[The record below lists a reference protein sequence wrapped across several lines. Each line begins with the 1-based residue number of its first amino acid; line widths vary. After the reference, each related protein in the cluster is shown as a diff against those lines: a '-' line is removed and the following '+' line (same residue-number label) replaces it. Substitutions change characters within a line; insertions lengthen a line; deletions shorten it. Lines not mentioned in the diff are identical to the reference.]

1 MSIFWD
7 FDPVFLRLGSFEIR
21 YYGLMWALAIG
32 LAAYMFDHF
41 VKREGLPEKVSESI
55 FYFGTLATIIGSRVG
70 HCLFYEPDK
79 YLAEPLRIITDIRD
93 GGMASHGAA
102 IGLLIGLWL
111 FSRRNKLPYLW
122 SLDRIMIAVAIG
134 GAFVRFGNLFNSEI
148 IGAPTGA
155 PWGFVFARLYPA
167 GTPVEEMVARHP
179 SQIYEALCYIV
190 TFVVLTWLYYKRDMG
205 RRRPGLMF
213 GVGLIGIFLT
223 RFLIEFVKENQ
234 EAFEQSWTLNMGQWL
249 SVPFII
255 AAFVLIWYA
264 MSRPAIE
271 PKPVTNAPKEATKS
285 APATATAKT
294 KKSKK
299 KKW

>member
-1 MSIFWD
+1 MSIYWD
-7 FDPVFLRLGSFEIR
+7 FDPVMLRLGENFDVR

-32 LAAYMFDHF
+32 LAAMMFDRF

-79 YLAEPLRIITDIRD
+79 YLAEPLRILTDIRD

-134 GAFVRFGNLFNSEI
+134 GAMVRLGNLLNSEI
-148 IGAPTGA
+148 IGAPTDA
-155 PWGFVFARLYPA
+155 PWGFIFARLYPA
-167 GTPVEEMVARHP
+167 GTPVEAMVARHP
-179 SQIYEALCYIV
+179 AQIYEALCYVV
-190 TFVVLTWLYYKRDMG
+190 TFVVLMWLYYKRDMAC
-205 RRRPGLMF
+205 RRPGLMF

-234 EAFEQSWTLNMGQWL
+234 EAFEQSMTLNMGQWL
-249 SVPFII
+249 SVPFI
-255 AAFVLIWYA
+255 ALAVVLIWYSL
-264 MSRPAIE
+264 SRPE
-271 PKPVTNAPKEATKS
+271 VKPAEAKS
-285 APATATAKT
+285 APATPAPAT
-294 KKSKK
+294 KKPKAKK

>member
-1 MSIFWD
+1 MLMSIFWD
-7 FDPVFLRLGSFEIR
+7 FDPVMFRIGESFEIR

-32 LAAYMFDHF
+32 LAAVMFDRF

-79 YLAEPLRIITDIRD
+79 YLAEPLRILTDIRD

-111 FSRRNKLPYLW
+111 FSHRNKLPYLW
-122 SLDRIMIAVAIG
+122 SLDRIMIVVAIG

-148 IGAPTGA
+148 VGAPTDA
-155 PWGFVFARLYPA
+155 PWGFIFARLYPA
-167 GTPVEEMVARHP
+167 GTPVEAMVARHP
-179 SQIYEALCYIV
+179 AQIYEALCYIA
-190 TFVVLTWLYYKRDMG
+190 TFVVLMWLYYKRDVA

-223 RFLIEFVKENQ
+223 RFVIEFIKENQ
-234 EAFEQSWTLNMGQWL
+234 EAFEESWTLNMGQWL
-249 SVPFII
+249 SVPFIVMGI
-255 AAFVLIWYA
+255 ALIIYA
-264 MSRPAIE
+264 LRRPEI
-271 PKPVTNAPKEATKS
+271 KPATTKPAPKVASASS
-285 APATATAKT
+285 APKT

-299 KKW
+299 KRW

>member
-1 MSIFWD
+1 MSIYWD
-7 FDPVFLRLGSFEIR
+7 FDPVMLRLGENFDIR

-32 LAAYMFDHF
+32 LAAVMFDRF

-79 YLAEPLRIITDIRD
+79 YLAEPLRILTDIRD

-134 GAFVRFGNLFNSEI
+134 GAMVRLGNLLNSEI
-148 IGAPTGA
+148 IGAPTDA
-155 PWGFVFARLYPA
+155 PWGFIFARLYPA
-167 GTPVEEMVARHP
+167 GTPVEAMVARHP
-179 SQIYEALCYIV
+179 AQIYEALCYVV
-190 TFVVLTWLYYKRDMG
+190 TFVVLMWLYYKRDMA

-234 EAFEQSWTLNMGQWL
+234 EAFEQSMTLNMGQWL
-249 SVPFII
+249 SVPFIVM
-255 AAFVLIWYA
+255 AVALIWYSL
-264 MSRPAIE
+264 SRPE
-271 PKPVTNAPKEATKS
+271 VKPVAVKS
-285 APATATAKT
+285 APATPAPAT
-294 KKSKK
+294 KKPKAKK

>member
-1 MSIFWD
+1 MSIYWD
-7 FDPVFLRLGSFEIR
+7 FDPVMLRLGENFDVR

-32 LAAYMFDHF
+32 LAAMMFDRF

-79 YLAEPLRIITDIRD
+79 YLAEPLRILTDIRD

-134 GAFVRFGNLFNSEI
+134 GAMVRFGNLFNSEI
-148 IGAPTGA
+148 IGAPTDA
-155 PWGFVFARLYPA
+155 PWGFIFARLYPA
-167 GTPVEEMVARHP
+167 GTPVEAMVARHP
-179 SQIYEALCYIV
+179 AQIYEALCYVV
-190 TFVVLTWLYYKRDMG
+190 TFVVLMWLYYKRDMAC
-205 RRRPGLMF
+205 RRPGLMF

-234 EAFEQSWTLNMGQWL
+234 EAFEQSMTLNMGQWL
-249 SVPFII
+249 SVPFI
-255 AAFVLIWYA
+255 ALAVVLIWYSL
-264 MSRPAIE
+264 SRPE
-271 PKPVTNAPKEATKS
+271 VKPAEVKS
-285 APATATAKT
+285 APATPAPAT
-294 KKSKK
+294 KKPKAKK

>member
-1 MSIFWD
+1 MLMSIFWD
-7 FDPVFLRLGSFEIR
+7 FDPVMFRIGESFEIR

-32 LAAYMFDHF
+32 LAAVMFDRF

-79 YLAEPLRIITDIRD
+79 YLAEPLRILTDIRD

-122 SLDRIMIAVAIG
+122 SLDRIMIVVAIG

-148 IGAPTGA
+148 IGAPTDA
-155 PWGFVFARLYPA
+155 PWGFIFARLYPA
-167 GTPVEEMVARHP
+167 GTPVEAMVARHP
-179 SQIYEALCYIV
+179 AQIYEALCYIA
-190 TFVVLTWLYYKRDMG
+190 TFVVLMWLYYKRDVA

-223 RFLIEFVKENQ
+223 RFVIEFIKENQ
-234 EAFEQSWTLNMGQWL
+234 EAFEESWTLNMGQWL
-249 SVPFII
+249 SVPFIVMGI
-255 AAFVLIWYA
+255 ALIIYA
-264 MSRPAIE
+264 LRRPEI
-271 PKPVTNAPKEATKS
+271 KPATTKPAPKVASASS
-285 APATATAKT
+285 APKT

-299 KKW
+299 KRW

>member
-1 MSIFWD
+1 MSIYWD
-7 FDPVFLRLGSFEIR
+7 FDPVMLRLGENFDVR

-32 LAAYMFDHF
+32 LAAMMFDRF

-79 YLAEPLRIITDIRD
+79 YLAEPLRILTDIRD

-134 GAFVRFGNLFNSEI
+134 GAMVRLGNLLNSEI
-148 IGAPTGA
+148 IGAPTDA
-155 PWGFVFARLYPA
+155 PWGFIFARLYPT
-167 GTPVEEMVARHP
+167 GTPVEAMVARHP
-179 SQIYEALCYIV
+179 AQIYEALCYVV
-190 TFVVLTWLYYKRDMG
+190 TFVVLMRLYYKRDMA

-234 EAFEQSWTLNMGQWL
+234 EAFEQSMTLNMGQWL
-249 SVPFII
+249 SVPFIVM
-255 AAFVLIWYA
+255 AVALIWYSL
-264 MSRPAIE
+264 SRPE
-271 PKPVTNAPKEATKS
+271 VKPAAVKS
-285 APATATAKT
+285 APATPAPAT
-294 KKSKK
+294 KKPKAKK

>member
-1 MSIFWD
+1 MLMSIFWD
-7 FDPVFLRLGSFEIR
+7 FDPVLFRIGENFEIR

-32 LAAYMFDHF
+32 LAAVMFDRF

-79 YLAEPLRIITDIRD
+79 YLAEPLRILTDIRD

-134 GAFVRFGNLFNSEI
+134 GAMVRFGNLFNSEI
-148 IGAPTGA
+148 IGAPTDA
-155 PWGFVFARLYPA
+155 SWGFIFARLYPA
-167 GTPVEEMVARHP
+167 GTPVEAMVARHP
-179 SQIYEALCYIV
+179 AQIYEALCYIV
-190 TFVVLTWLYYKRDMG
+190 TFVVLMWLYYKRDMA

-264 MSRPAIE
+264 MSRPEI
-271 PKPVTNAPKEATKS
+271 KPVAAKAQQS
-285 APATATAKT
+285 APANKAPKT
-294 KKSKK
+294 KKMKK

>member
-1 MSIFWD
+1 MLMSIFWD
-7 FDPVFLRLGSFEIR
+7 FDPVMFRIGESFEIR

-32 LAAYMFDHF
+32 LAAVMFDRF

-79 YLAEPLRIITDIRD
+79 YLAEPLRILTDIRD

-122 SLDRIMIAVAIG
+122 SLDRIMIVVAIG

-148 IGAPTGA
+148 IGAPTDA
-155 PWGFVFARLYPA
+155 PWGFIFARLYPA
-167 GTPVEEMVARHP
+167 GTPVEAMVARHP
-179 SQIYEALCYIV
+179 AQIYEALCYIA
-190 TFVVLTWLYYKRDMG
+190 TFVVLMWLYYKRDVA

-223 RFLIEFVKENQ
+223 RFVIEFIKENQ
-234 EAFEQSWTLNMGQWL
+234 EAFEESWTLNMGQWL
-249 SVPFII
+249 SVPFIVMGI
-255 AAFVLIWYA
+255 ALIIYA
-264 MSRPAIE
+264 LRRHEIKPATT
-271 PKPVTNAPKEATKS
+271 KPAPKVASASS
-285 APATATAKT
+285 APKT

-299 KKW
+299 KRW

>member
-1 MSIFWD
+1 MSIYWD
-7 FDPVFLRLGSFEIR
+7 FDPVMLRLGESFDVR

-32 LAAYMFDHF
+32 LAAMMFDRF

-79 YLAEPLRIITDIRD
+79 YLAEPLRILTDIRD

-134 GAFVRFGNLFNSEI
+134 GAMVRLGNLLNSEI
-148 IGAPTGA
+148 IGAPTDA
-155 PWGFVFARLYPA
+155 PWGFIFARLYPA
-167 GTPVEEMVARHP
+167 GTPVEAMVARHP
-179 SQIYEALCYIV
+179 AQIYEALCYVV
-190 TFVVLTWLYYKRDMG
+190 TFVVLMWLYYKRDMA

-234 EAFEQSWTLNMGQWL
+234 EAFEQSMTLNMGQWL
-249 SVPFII
+249 SVPFIVM
-255 AAFVLIWYA
+255 AVALIWYSL
-264 MSRPAIE
+264 SRPE
-271 PKPVTNAPKEATKS
+271 VKPAAVKS
-285 APATATAKT
+285 APATPAPAT
-294 KKSKK
+294 KKPKAKK

>member
-7 FDPVFLRLGSFEIR
+7 FDPVLLRLGENFDIR
-21 YYGLMWALAIG
+21 YYGLMWAVAIG
-32 LAAYMFDHF
+32 LGALMFDHY
-41 VKREGLPEKVSESI
+41 VKREGLPEKVAESI
-55 FYFGTLATIIGSRVG
+55 FYFGVLATIIGSRVG

-122 SLDRIMIAVAIG
+122 SLDRIMIVVSIG
-134 GAFVRFGNLFNSEI
+134 GAIVRLGNLFNSEI
-148 IGAPTGA
+148 IGAPTDA
-155 PWGFVFARLYPA
+155 PWGFIFARLYPE
-167 GTPVEEMVARHP
+167 GTPVEAMIARHP
-179 SQIYEALCYIV
+179 SQIYEALCYLI
-190 TFVVLTWLYYKRDMG
+190 TFGVLSWLYYKRDMA
-205 RRRPGLMF
+205 RRRPGFMF

-234 EAFEQSWTLNMGQWL
+234 EAFEQSMTLNMGQWL

-255 AAFVLIWYA
+255 AAFVFIWYA
-264 MSRPAIE
+264 MKRPAIE
-271 PKPVTNAPKEATKS
+271 PKVVAAAPKSATPS
-285 APATATAKT
+285 APKT
-294 KKSKK
+294 KKAKK

>member
-7 FDPVFLRLGSFEIR
+7 FDPVLLRLGENFDIR
-21 YYGLMWALAIG
+21 YYGLMWAVAIG
-32 LAAYMFDHF
+32 LGALMFDHY
-41 VKREGLPEKVSESI
+41 VKREGLPEKVAESI
-55 FYFGTLATIIGSRVG
+55 FYFGVLATIIGSRVG

-122 SLDRIMIAVAIG
+122 SLDRIMIVVSIG
-134 GAFVRFGNLFNSEI
+134 GAIVRLGNLFNSEI
-148 IGAPTGA
+148 IGAPTDA
-155 PWGFVFARLYPA
+155 PWGFIFARLYPE
-167 GTPVEEMVARHP
+167 GTPVEAMIARHP
-179 SQIYEALCYIV
+179 SQIYEALCYLI
-190 TFVVLTWLYYKRDMG
+190 TFGVLSWLYYKRDMA
-205 RRRPGLMF
+205 RRRPGFMF

-234 EAFEQSWTLNMGQWL
+234 EAFEQSMTLNMGQWL

-255 AAFVLIWYA
+255 AAFVFIWYA
-264 MSRPAIE
+264 MKRPAIE
-271 PKPVTNAPKEATKS
+271 PKVAAAAPKSATPS
-285 APATATAKT
+285 APKT
-294 KKSKK
+294 KKAKK

>member
-1 MSIFWD
+1 MINQLLTIYWD
-7 FDPVFLRLGSFEIR
+7 FDPVFFRIGENFDIR

-32 LAAYMFDHF
+32 LAAWMFDRF

-70 HCLFYEPDK
+70 HCIFYEPDK
-79 YLAEPLRIITDIRD
+79 YLAEPLRILTDIRD

-134 GAFVRFGNLFNSEI
+134 GAFVRLGNLFNSEI
-148 IGAPTGA
+148 IGAPTDM
-155 PWGFVFARLYPA
+155 PWGFVFARLYPV
-167 GTPVEEMVARHP
+167 GTPVAEMIARHP
-179 SQIYEALCYIV
+179 AQIYEALCYVI
-190 TFVVLTWLYYKRDMG
+190 TFLILIYLYYKRDMA

-223 RFLIEFVKENQ
+223 RLLIEFVKENQ
-234 EAFEQSWTLNMGQWL
+234 EAFEQSMTLNMGQWL

-255 AAFVLIWYA
+255 AAFVLIWSV
-264 MSRPAIE
+264 MRKPAIE
-271 PKPVTNAPKEATKS
+271 TKTEPSAPKVAAS
-285 APATATAKT
+285 PKT
-294 KKSKK
+294 KKTKK

>member
-1 MSIFWD
+1 MLMSIFWD
-7 FDPVFLRLGSFEIR
+7 FDPVMFRIGDGFEIR

-32 LAAYMFDHF
+32 LAAVMFDRF

-79 YLAEPLRIITDIRD
+79 YLAEPLRILTDIRD

-148 IGAPTGA
+148 IGAPTDA
-155 PWGFVFARLYPA
+155 PWGFIFARLYPA
-167 GTPVEEMVARHP
+167 GTPIEEMVARHP
-179 SQIYEALCYIV
+179 SQIYEALCYIA
-190 TFVVLTWLYYKRDMG
+190 TFVVLMWLYYKRDMA
-205 RRRPGLMF
+205 RRRPGFMF

-249 SVPFII
+249 SVPFIV

-264 MSRPAIE
+264 MRRPE
-271 PKPVTNAPKEATKS
+271 VKPMEAKPAPTPMAK
-285 APATATAKT
+285 APKT
-294 KKSKK
+294 KKTK

>member
-1 MSIFWD
+1 MSIYWD
-7 FDPVFLRLGSFEIR
+7 FDPVMLRLGESFDIR

-32 LAAYMFDHF
+32 LAAVMFDRF

-79 YLAEPLRIITDIRD
+79 YLAEPLRILTDIRD

-122 SLDRIMIAVAIG
+122 SLDRIMIGVAIG
-134 GAFVRFGNLFNSEI
+134 GAMVRFGNLFNSEI
-148 IGAPTGA
+148 IGAPTDA
-155 PWGFVFARLYPA
+155 PWGFIFARLYPA
-167 GTPVEEMVARHP
+167 GTPVEAMVARHP
-179 SQIYEALCYIV
+179 AQIYEALCYIV
-190 TFVVLTWLYYKRDMG
+190 TFVVLAWLYYKRDMA

-234 EAFEQSWTLNMGQWL
+234 EAFEQSMTLNMGQWL
-249 SVPFII
+249 SVPFI
-255 AAFVLIWYA
+255 ALAFVLIWYS
-264 MSRPAIE
+264 MSRPEVKTAE
-271 PKPVTNAPKEATKS
+271 VKS
-285 APATATAKT
+285 APATPAPAT
-294 KKSKK
+294 KKPKAKK

>member
-1 MSIFWD
+1 
-7 FDPVFLRLGSFEIR
+7 
-21 YYGLMWALAIG
+21 MWALAIG
-32 LAAYMFDHF
+32 LAAVMFDRF

-79 YLAEPLRIITDIRD
+79 YLAEPLRILTDIRD

-134 GAFVRFGNLFNSEI
+134 GAMVRIGNLLNSEI
-148 IGAPTGA
+148 IGAPTDA
-155 PWGFVFARLYPA
+155 PWGFIFARLYPA
-167 GTPVEEMVARHP
+167 GTPVEAMVARHP
-179 SQIYEALCYIV
+179 AQIYEALCYIV
-190 TFVVLTWLYYKRDMG
+190 TFLVLAWLYYKRDMA
-205 RRRPGLMF
+205 RRRPGFMF

-234 EAFEQSWTLNMGQWL
+234 EAFEQSMTLNMGQWL
-249 SVPFII
+249 SVPFI
-255 AAFVLIWYA
+255 ALAFVLIWYS
-264 MSRPAIE
+264 MSRPE
-271 PKPVTNAPKEATKS
+271 VKPAEVKS
-285 APATATAKT
+285 APATPAPAT
-294 KKSKK
+294 KKPKAKK

>member
-1 MSIFWD
+1 MINQLLTIYWD
-7 FDPVFLRLGSFEIR
+7 FNPVLVRLGDSFDIR

-32 LAAYMFDHF
+32 LAAYMFDRF

-70 HCLFYEPDK
+70 HCIFYEPDK
-79 YLAEPLRIITDIRD
+79 YLAEPLRILTDIRD

-134 GAFVRFGNLFNSEI
+134 GAFVRLGNLFNSEI
-148 IGAPTGA
+148 VGAPTDL
-155 PWGFVFARLYPA
+155 PWGFIFARMYPV
-167 GTPVEEMVARHP
+167 GTPVAEMVARHP
-179 SQIYEALCYIV
+179 AQIYEALCYVI
-190 TFVVLTWLYYKRDMG
+190 TFVILMYLYYKRDMA

-234 EAFEQSWTLNMGQWL
+234 EAFEQSMTLNMGQLL

-264 MSRPAIE
+264 MKNPAIE
-271 PKPVTNAPKEATKS
+271 PKAAQSAPKAV
-285 APATATAKT
+285 AANPKT
-294 KKSKK
+294 KKAKK

>member
-1 MSIFWD
+1 MSIYWD
-7 FDPVFLRLGSFEIR
+7 FDPVMLRLGENFDVR

-32 LAAYMFDHF
+32 LAAMMFDRF

-79 YLAEPLRIITDIRD
+79 YLAEPLRILTDIRD

-134 GAFVRFGNLFNSEI
+134 GAMVRFGNLFNSEI
-148 IGAPTGA
+148 IGAPTDA
-155 PWGFVFARLYPA
+155 PWGFIFARLYPA
-167 GTPVEEMVARHP
+167 GTPVEAMVARHP
-179 SQIYEALCYIV
+179 AQIYEALCYVV
-190 TFVVLTWLYYKRDMG
+190 TFVVLMWLYYKRDMAC
-205 RRRPGLMF
+205 RRPGLMF

-234 EAFEQSWTLNMGQWL
+234 EAFEQSMTLNMGQWL
-249 SVPFII
+249 SVPFI
-255 AAFVLIWYA
+255 ALAVVLIWYSL
-264 MSRPAIE
+264 SRPE
-271 PKPVTNAPKEATKS
+271 VKPAEAKS
-285 APATATAKT
+285 APATPAPAT
-294 KKSKK
+294 KKPKAKK

>member
-7 FDPVFLRLGSFEIR
+7 FDPVLLRLGENFDIR
-21 YYGLMWALAIG
+21 YYGLMWAIAIG
-32 LAAYMFDHF
+32 LGALMFDHY
-41 VKREGLPEKVSESI
+41 VKREGLPEKVAESI
-55 FYFGTLATIIGSRVG
+55 FYFGVLATIIGSRVG

-122 SLDRIMIAVAIG
+122 SLDRIMIVVSIG
-134 GAFVRFGNLFNSEI
+134 GAIVRLGNLFNSEI
-148 IGAPTGA
+148 IGAPTDA
-155 PWGFVFARLYPA
+155 PWGFIFARLYPE
-167 GTPVEEMVARHP
+167 GTPVEAMIARHP
-179 SQIYEALCYIV
+179 SQIYEALCYLI
-190 TFVVLTWLYYKRDMG
+190 TFGVLSWLYYKRDMA
-205 RRRPGLMF
+205 RRRPGFMF

-234 EAFEQSWTLNMGQWL
+234 EAFEQSMTLNMGQWL

-255 AAFVLIWYA
+255 AAFVFIWYA
-264 MSRPAIE
+264 MKRPAIE
-271 PKPVTNAPKEATKS
+271 PKVAAAPKSATPS
-285 APATATAKT
+285 APKT
-294 KKSKK
+294 KKAKK

>member
-1 MSIFWD
+1 MLMSIFWD
-7 FDPVFLRLGSFEIR
+7 FDPVMFRIGEGFEIR

-32 LAAYMFDHF
+32 LAAVMFDRF

-79 YLAEPLRIITDIRD
+79 YLAEPLRILTDIRD

-134 GAFVRFGNLFNSEI
+134 GAMVRFGNLFNSEI
-148 IGAPTGA
+148 IGAPTDA
-155 PWGFVFARLYPA
+155 PWGFIFARLYPV
-167 GTPVEEMVARHP
+167 GTPVEAMVARHP
-179 SQIYEALCYIV
+179 AQIYEAICYIA
-190 TFVVLTWLYYKRDMG
+190 TFVVLAWLYYKRDMA

-223 RFLIEFVKENQ
+223 RFLIEFIKENQ
-234 EAFEQSWTLNMGQWL
+234 EAFEQSMTLNMGQWL

-264 MSRPAIE
+264 MSRPEIKPAAAKAQPTAPVAKSNK
-271 PKPVTNAPKEATKS
+271 PKT
-285 APATATAKT
+285 
-294 KKSKK
+294 KK

>member
-1 MSIFWD
+1 MLMSIYWD
-7 FDPVFLRLGSFEIR
+7 FDPVMLRLGENFDVR

-32 LAAYMFDHF
+32 LAAMMFDRF

-79 YLAEPLRIITDIRD
+79 YLAEPLRILTDIRD

-134 GAFVRFGNLFNSEI
+134 GAMVRFGNLFNSEI
-148 IGAPTGA
+148 IGAPTDA
-155 PWGFVFARLYPA
+155 PWGFIFARLYPA
-167 GTPVEEMVARHP
+167 GTPVEAMVARHP
-179 SQIYEALCYIV
+179 AQIYEALCYVV
-190 TFVVLTWLYYKRDMG
+190 TFVVLMWLYYKRDMA

-234 EAFEQSWTLNMGQWL
+234 EAFEQSMTLNMGQWL
-249 SVPFII
+249 SVPFIVM
-255 AAFVLIWYA
+255 AVALIWYSL
-264 MSRPAIE
+264 SRPE
-271 PKPVTNAPKEATKS
+271 VKPAEVKS
-285 APATATAKT
+285 APATPAPAT
-294 KKSKK
+294 KKPKAKK

>member
-1 MSIFWD
+1 MINQLLTIYWD
-7 FDPVFLRLGSFEIR
+7 FDPVFFRIGENFDIR

-32 LAAYMFDHF
+32 LAAWMFDRF

-70 HCLFYEPDK
+70 HCIFYEPDK
-79 YLAEPLRIITDIRD
+79 YLAEPLRILTDIRD

-134 GAFVRFGNLFNSEI
+134 GAFVRLGNLFNSEI
-148 IGAPTGA
+148 IGAPTDM
-155 PWGFVFARLYPA
+155 PWGFVFARLYPV
-167 GTPVEEMVARHP
+167 GTPVAEMIARHP
-179 SQIYEALCYIV
+179 AQIYEALCYVI
-190 TFVVLTWLYYKRDMG
+190 TFLILIYLYYKRDMA

-234 EAFEQSWTLNMGQWL
+234 EAFEQSMTLNMGQWL

-264 MSRPAIE
+264 MSRPEVKPAAAKAQPTAPVAKSNK
-271 PKPVTNAPKEATKS
+271 PKT
-285 APATATAKT
+285 
-294 KKSKK
+294 KK

>member
-1 MSIFWD
+1 MSIYWD
-7 FDPVFLRLGSFEIR
+7 FDPVMLRLGENFDVR

-32 LAAYMFDHF
+32 LAAMMFDRF

-79 YLAEPLRIITDIRD
+79 YLAEPLRILTDIRD

-134 GAFVRFGNLFNSEI
+134 GAMVRFGNLFNSEI
-148 IGAPTGA
+148 IGAPTDA
-155 PWGFVFARLYPA
+155 PWGFIFARLYPA
-167 GTPVEEMVARHP
+167 GTPVEAMVARHP
-179 SQIYEALCYIV
+179 AQIYEALCYVV
-190 TFVVLTWLYYKRDMG
+190 TFVVLMWLYYKRDMA

-234 EAFEQSWTLNMGQWL
+234 EAFEQSMTLNMGQWL
-249 SVPFII
+249 SVPFIVM
-255 AAFVLIWYA
+255 AVALIWYSL
-264 MSRPAIE
+264 SRPE
-271 PKPVTNAPKEATKS
+271 VKPAEVKS
-285 APATATAKT
+285 APATPAPAT
-294 KKSKK
+294 KKPKAKK

>member
-1 MSIFWD
+1 MINQLLTIYWD
-7 FDPVFLRLGSFEIR
+7 FDPVFFRIGENFDIR

-32 LAAYMFDHF
+32 LAAWMFDRF

-70 HCLFYEPDK
+70 HCIFYEPDK
-79 YLAEPLRIITDIRD
+79 YLAEPLRILTDIRD

-134 GAFVRFGNLFNSEI
+134 GAFVRLGNLFNSEI
-148 IGAPTGA
+148 IGAPTDM
-155 PWGFVFARLYPA
+155 PWGFVFARLYSV
-167 GTPVEEMVARHP
+167 GTPVAEMIARHP
-179 SQIYEALCYIV
+179 AQIYEALCYVI
-190 TFVVLTWLYYKRDMG
+190 TFLILIYLYYKRDMA

-223 RFLIEFVKENQ
+223 RFLSEFVKENQ
-234 EAFEQSWTLNMGQWL
+234 EAFEQSMTLNMGQWL

-255 AAFVLIWYA
+255 AAFVLIWSA
-264 MSRPAIE
+264 MRKPAIE
-271 PKPVTNAPKEATKS
+271 TKTEPSAPKVAAS
-285 APATATAKT
+285 PKT
-294 KKSKK
+294 KKTKK

>member
-1 MSIFWD
+1 MSIYWD
-7 FDPVFLRLGSFEIR
+7 FDPVMLRLGENFDIR

-32 LAAYMFDHF
+32 LAAVMFDRF

-79 YLAEPLRIITDIRD
+79 YLAEPLRILTDIRD

-134 GAFVRFGNLFNSEI
+134 GAMVRIGNLLNSEI
-148 IGAPTGA
+148 IGAPTDA
-155 PWGFVFARLYPA
+155 PWGFIFARLYPA
-167 GTPVEEMVARHP
+167 GTPVEAMVARHP
-179 SQIYEALCYIV
+179 AQIYEAMCYIV
-190 TFVVLTWLYYKRDMG
+190 TFLVLAWLYYKRDMA
-205 RRRPGLMF
+205 RRRPGFMF

-234 EAFEQSWTLNMGQWL
+234 EAFEQSMTLNMGQWL
-249 SVPFII
+249 SVPFIVM
-255 AAFVLIWYA
+255 AFVLIWYS
-264 MSRPAIE
+264 MSRPE
-271 PKPVTNAPKEATKS
+271 VKPAEVKS
-285 APATATAKT
+285 APATPAPAT
-294 KKSKK
+294 KKPKAKK

>member
-1 MSIFWD
+1 MLMSIYWD
-7 FDPVFLRLGSFEIR
+7 FDPVMLRLGENFDVR

-32 LAAYMFDHF
+32 LAAMMFDRF

-79 YLAEPLRIITDIRD
+79 YLAEPLRILTDIRD

-134 GAFVRFGNLFNSEI
+134 GAMVRFGNLFNSEI
-148 IGAPTGA
+148 IGAPTDA
-155 PWGFVFARLYPA
+155 PWGFIFARLYPA
-167 GTPVEEMVARHP
+167 GTPVEAMVARHP
-179 SQIYEALCYIV
+179 AQIYEALCYVV
-190 TFVVLTWLYYKRDMG
+190 TFVVLMWLYYKRDMAC
-205 RRRPGLMF
+205 RRPGLMF

-234 EAFEQSWTLNMGQWL
+234 EAFEQSMTLNMGQWL
-249 SVPFII
+249 SVPFI
-255 AAFVLIWYA
+255 ALAVVLIWYSL
-264 MSRPAIE
+264 SRPE
-271 PKPVTNAPKEATKS
+271 VKPAEAKS
-285 APATATAKT
+285 APATPAPAT
-294 KKSKK
+294 KKPKAKK